1 MFCSSACHQGLPS
14 QFFLTAAYSFPEFF
28 SIKYDC
34 IISAPEMSN
43 HILTKSCLPV
53 TNQSVFE
60 KDFLQNLPQRGA
72 CRLREWFFK
81 HVLVIVISSWSKK
94 SWFVWFRTILL
105 VFCILFYNLSVIL
118 FCSLHFFHGF
128 CGFLFFLLCISLCF
142 SLFLIFFI
150 VFFTNFCW
158 HLTVFVVCYFL
169 QRGTPFG
176 TRMYLWNAST
186 RI

>member
-60 KDFLQNLPQRGA
+60 KDFLQNLPQRGVQIA
-72 CRLREWFFK
+72 GMIFQTRSGYRNFF
-81 HVLVIVISSWSKK
+81 VIKEILICMISYHTSR
-94 SWFVWFRTILL
+94 FLYI
-105 VFCILFYNLSVIL
+105 FYNLSVIL
-118 FCSLHFFHGF
+118 FYSLHFSHGF

-142 SLFLIFFI
+142 SLFFIFFI
-150 VFFTNFCW
+150 VFFTNFC
-158 HLTVFVVCYFL
+158 
-169 QRGTPFG
+169 
-176 TRMYLWNAST
+176 
-186 RI
+186 

>member
-1 MFCSSACHQGLPS
+1 MFCSSAMPS
-14 QFFLTAAYSFPEFF
+14 WLTLSVLFDCRILLSWIF

-53 TNQSVFE
+53 TNQSLFCMFSHHASR
-60 KDFLQNLPQRGA
+60 FLYIFN
-72 CRLREWFFK
+72 
-81 HVLVIVISSWSKK
+81 
-94 SWFVWFRTILL
+94 
-105 VFCILFYNLSVIL
+105 NLSVIL
-118 FCSLHFFHGF
+118 FYSPHFFHGF

-142 SLFLIFFI
+142 SLFLMFFI

-176 TRMYLWNAST
+176 TRMYLWNASI